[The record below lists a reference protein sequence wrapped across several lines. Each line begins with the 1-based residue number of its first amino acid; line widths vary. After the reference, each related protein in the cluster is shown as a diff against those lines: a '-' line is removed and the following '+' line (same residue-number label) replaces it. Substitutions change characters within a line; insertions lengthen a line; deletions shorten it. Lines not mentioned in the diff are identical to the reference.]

1 MTNKADKL
9 MKTLLNTIVIIL
21 DRWMMPGLLDQLYD
35 DDLTPYNKRVAA
47 NIKKSLKGTKRS
59 MEPGKNAQWLK
70 IYLMTF
76 NLEWIDSRHKIGI
89 SRS

>member
-9 MKTLLNTIVIIL
+9 MKTLLNTTTIVIIR

-47 NIKKSLKGTKRS
+47 NIKKPLKGTKRS

-70 IYLMTF
+70 I
-76 NLEWIDSRHKIGI
+76 GP
-89 SRS
+89 